1 MTKKKYSLLKKD
13 FISVGDK
20 KLYRIKSKVSIPEI
34 GLSVGDL
41 GGYIEGEHN
50 LSHDYNAW
58 VCGDAWVSGDAR
70 VYDNARV
77 SGNARVYGNAQVFG
91 NARVSGNAW
100 VSGDARVCGDAWVS
114 GDAWVYGNA
123 QVCGNARVSGNARVY
138 GNAWVSGDA
147 WVYGVNITAVRSD
160 GHTFSVVATPFGPRI
175 IAGCRYFTFEEARKH
190 WIDTRKDTQLG
201 RESLALVD
209 HLERMAE
216 IVGLLNYAE
225 GNVENEEP

>member
-114 GDAWVYGNA
+114 G
-123 QVCGNARVSGNARVY
+123 
-138 GNAWVSGDA
+138 
-147 WVYGVNITAVRSD
+147 VNITAVRSD